1 MMELFYKLVGVAR
14 AVAEEAAAAA
24 GTTATAATAT
34 AEEVAEINPVVSIIT
49 TLLPMVLI
57 FVVFYF
63 MLIRPQQKKDKQV
76 KEMLNNLKVSDRVCT
91 IGGIYG
97 TITQIKDDTVTL
109 AVGNQNMTM
118 VIARWGIRSV
128 EEVTIENDSESLN

>member
-1 MMELFYKLVGVAR
+1 MMELFYKLVGVAS

-63 MLIRPQQKKDKQV
+63 MLIRTGCWQSEHDNGDRTLGYQKRRGSHNRK
-76 KEMLNNLKVSDRVCT
+76 
-91 IGGIYG
+91 
-97 TITQIKDDTVTL
+97 
-109 AVGNQNMTM
+109 
-118 VIARWGIRSV
+118 
-128 EEVTIENDSESLN
+128 